1 MVYGYA
7 RVSTKTQ
14 VNGNS
19 LEVQLGEI
27 TTHYPT
33 ATVYSEQYT
42 GTKVFERPKLKE
54 LIKILKKGDRLVTTK
69 LDRLARNTTE
79 GIKIIEQLFEKGVS
93 IHILNI
99 GLLED
104 TNMGR
109 FLIAILL
116 AVSEMERNSILERTR
131 EGKEIARLKP
141 DFKEGRKK
149 IYSKNQ
155 LDHALDM
162 LAVNGGSLSYSQVSN
177 LLKIS
182 KSTLTRAQRE
192 RNKLK
197 T

>member
-7 RVSTKTQ
+7 RVSTKSQ
-14 VNGNS
+14 INGNS

-27 TTHYPT
+27 TTQYPT

-42 GTKVFERPKLKE
+42 GTKVLERPKLKE
-54 LIKILKKGDRLVTTK
+54 LLDKLNKGDRLVTTK
-69 LDRLARNTTE
+69 LDRLARNTKE

-93 IHILNI
+93 VHILNI

-109 FLIAILL
+109 FLITILL

-149 IYSKNQ
+149 VYSKQQ
-155 LDHALDM
+155 LEHALSM
-162 LAVNGGSLSYSQVSN
+162 LQVNGGNLSYTEVSN

-182 KSTLTRAQRE
+182 KSTLVRAQRE
-192 RNKLK
+192 RKNR
-197 T
+197 

>member
-1 MVYGYA
+1 M
-7 RVSTKTQ
+7 
-14 VNGNS
+14 
-19 LEVQLGEI
+19 
-27 TTHYPT
+27 
-33 ATVYSEQYT
+33 
-42 GTKVFERPKLKE
+42 
-54 LIKILKKGDRLVTTK
+54 KKGDRLVTTK

-162 LAVNGGSLSYSQVSN
+162 LTVNGGSLSYSQVSN